1 MKKKKILY
9 CIILTFFVVIII
21 LVLLNNYMSYSMRIG
36 GTRFFLVETMATS
49 KEGKPLLGLY
59 FEIRNNGGYKG
70 VEMSGFPR
78 IILWNEKYL
87 ISKNYDGKDTTIT
100 NYVIINQKSVNSS
113 DGSIADIHIFKREKD
128 YNNYL
133 QNIGLSESD
142 MKTINSR
149 ITWWELL
156 FGSRGLY

>member
-1 MKKKKILY
+1 MKKNNLFY
-9 CIILTFFVVIII
+9 YIISIAFVVLII

-36 GTRFFLVETMATS
+36 ETRFFLVETMATS
-49 KEGKPLLGLY
+49 KDGKPLLGLY
-59 FEIRNNGGYKG
+59 FEVRNNGGYKG
-70 VEMSGFPR
+70 VEMSGFPK

-87 ISKNYDGKDTTIT
+87 ISKNYDGKDTTIA
-100 NYVIINQKSVNSS
+100 NYVIINQNSVNSS
-113 DGSIADIHIFKREKD
+113 DGSITDIHIYKREKD

-142 MKTINSR
+142 MKTINNR

-156 FGSRGLY
+156 FK

>member
-21 LVLLNNYMSYSMRIG
+21 LVLLNNYMSYSM
-36 GTRFFLVETMATS
+36 
-49 KEGKPLLGLY
+49 LGLY

-142 MKTINSR
+142 MKTINNR

-156 FGSRGLY
+156 FK

>member
-49 KEGKPLLGLY
+49 KEG
-59 FEIRNNGGYKG
+59 
-70 VEMSGFPR
+70 
-78 IILWNEKYL
+78 LWNEKYL

-142 MKTINSR
+142 MKTINNR

>member
-1 MKKKKILY
+1 MKKNNLFY
-9 CIILTFFVVIII
+9 YIISIAFVVLII

-36 GTRFFLVETMATS
+36 ETRFFLVETMATS
-49 KEGKPLLGLY
+49 KDGKPLLGLY
-59 FEIRNNGGYKG
+59 FEVRNNGGYKG
-70 VEMSGFPR
+70 VEMSGFPT

-87 ISKNYDGKDTTIT
+87 ISKNYDGKDTTIA
-100 NYVIINQKSVNSS
+100 NYVIINQNSVNSS
-113 DGSIADIHIFKREKD
+113 DGSITDIHIYKREKD

-142 MKTINSR
+142 MKTINNR

-156 FGSRGLY
+156 FK